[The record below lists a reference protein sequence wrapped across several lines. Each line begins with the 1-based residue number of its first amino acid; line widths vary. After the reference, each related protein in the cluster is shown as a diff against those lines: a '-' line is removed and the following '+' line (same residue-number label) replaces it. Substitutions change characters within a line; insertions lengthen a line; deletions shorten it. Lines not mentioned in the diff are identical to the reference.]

1 MPRKTRRSRSRSV
14 KLAAC
19 AAWLALLSAA
29 SPAEP
34 QVSAP
39 VALVSATMDEAIA
52 ILNDK
57 KLSRE
62 DRLSRLEDIARRRFD
77 FVAMS
82 RLVVASHWKRF
93 SPEQQRELVGEFEAF
108 LARTY
113 GERIDRYTNEK
124 VEVVGEQAQGRYVKV
139 LTKIVGGEYG
149 GAEVNYRLLEA
160 GGAWRVVDVEVEGIS
175 LVLNYR
181 DQFKAVLARG
191 GPEGL
196 LEALRKK
203 NAEGAVAEG

>member
-1 MPRKTRRSRSRSV
+1 MPQRLRSRALP
-14 KLAAC
+14 LAV
-19 AAWLALLSAA
+19 AAVALVLMTAP

-39 VALVSATMDEAIA
+39 VALVTSTMDEAIA
-52 ILNDK
+52 ILNDP
-57 KLSRE
+57 KLSRS

-77 FVAMS
+77 FAAMS
-82 RLVVASHWKRF
+82 RLVVANYWKRF
-93 SPEQQRELVGEFEAF
+93 TPEQKRQLVDEFESF

-124 VEVVGEQAQGRYVKV
+124 VEVVGEQEQGRYVKV
-139 LTKIVGGEYG
+139 LTKIVGGDYG
-149 GAEVNYRLLEA
+149 GAEVNYRLLETH
-160 GGAWRVVDVEVEGIS
+160 GEWRVVDVEVEGIS

-181 DQFKAVLARG
+181 DQFKAVLGRS

-196 LEALRKK
+196 IQALRDK
-203 NAEGAVAEG
+203 NAEGAVSES